1 VIPQHPVAEGEPGTG
16 ERDNLFSH
24 EY

>member
-16 ERDNLFSH
+16 ERDNLVNH